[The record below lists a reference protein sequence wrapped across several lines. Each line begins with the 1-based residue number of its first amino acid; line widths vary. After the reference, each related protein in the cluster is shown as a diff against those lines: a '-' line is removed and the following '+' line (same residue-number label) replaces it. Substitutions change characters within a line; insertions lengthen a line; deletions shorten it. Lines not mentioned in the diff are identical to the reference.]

1 MKKLELLS
9 PVGDFE
15 CLKAAVQNG
24 ADCVYLGA
32 DVFNARASA
41 NNFDLDSLKDA
52 INYAHLRD
60 VKVHLTLNILIKDN
74 EFEQAVELAS
84 KAYELGIDAIIVQDI
99 GLANFLLHN
108 FKNLP
113 IHASTQMTTNNLS
126 SVLELEKLGF
136 KRAVLSRELSLTD
149 IEYICKH
156 SNIEIETFIHGA
168 LCISYS
174 GQCLMSSMI
183 GGRSGNRG
191 RCAQACRLPYELM
204 NDDTN
209 KCIDKGYLL
218 SPRDLCGLDFIPS
231 LIEAGVSCFKIEGR
245 MKNPEYVA
253 TVTRIY
259 RKYIDLFYSNSEY
272 NISDKDRKDL
282 LQVFN
287 RGGFSSGY
295 LKDTANTDFVFK
307 DKPNNMGIYLGRIS
321 KFNPNKG
328 YISIELNENISIGDS
343 ISVSNSNNKYHVSE
357 LIKNNDNITKAL
369 PTEKVKIG
377 RIKGDIKVGDPVYK
391 ISSKELS
398 HLASLSYINS
408 ENKKIKLNC
417 DISISKDM
425 PIKLHVYTDYPKHSM
440 YHNIDVTVYSE
451 IYAIKA
457 LNTPITVD
465 RVISQISKTGNT
477 PYEFSNIHIDLE
489 DNLYIPSIKTL
500 NDLRR
505 KAIEQ
510 VQELV
515 IQKHLRKSVS
525 YKLDSYENNSN
536 IRNRKN
542 PKVSLLLNIL
552 NVNTDYTKLKNVD
565 NIYVPIKYFHFKKYY
580 KCLEQL
586 SNHFNIYVYTPSVL
600 KDNYKNIFISII
612 EEAISNFKIKGFVI
626 SNYGYID
633 LLSKYKSKFKF
644 IGNYTLNIFNTHS
657 AMFFEKIG
665 LKTITP
671 SVELNTKDLSQI
683 VSLKNLNTEII
694 VYGNTPVM
702 TSNYCVLGHSNKCIS
717 SCGLKC
723 SSQDKFYL
731 QDRLGFKFRVLPDNM
746 QNITTIYNS
755 KTTSVKPSFN
765 ATSYRIDIIDETIP
779 EINNII
785 NCIKSNSN
793 ITGANYTNGN
803 FNKEV

>member
-32 DVFNARASA
+32 ESFNARASA
-41 NNFDLDSLKDA
+41 NNFNSDSLNVA

-60 VKVHLTLNILIKDN
+60 VKVYLTLNILIKDN
-74 EFEQAVELAS
+74 EFEEAIKLAS
-84 KAYELGIDAIIVQDI
+84 KAYEMGIDAIIVQDI

-126 SVLELEKLGF
+126 SVLELEQLGF

-191 RCAQACRLPYELM
+191 KCAQACRLPYELI
-204 NDDTN
+204 NNTTN

-218 SPRDLCGLDFIPS
+218 SPRDLCGLDFVPS
-231 LIEAGVSCFKIEGR
+231 LISAGVSCFKIEGR

-259 RKYIDLFYSNSEY
+259 RKYIDLFYSNCDY
-272 NISDKDRKDL
+272 IVSDKDKKDL

-295 LKDTANTDFVFK
+295 LKDSANTDFVFK
-307 DKPNNMGIYLGRIS
+307 NKPNNMGIYLGRIS

-328 YISIELNENISIGDS
+328 YISIELNEDISIGDS
-343 ISVSNSNNKYHVSE
+343 ISVSNSNSKYHVSE
-357 LIKNNDNITKAL
+357 LIKNNDNVTKAL
-369 PTEKVKIG
+369 PSEKVKIG

-408 ENKKIKLNC
+408 ENKKIKLKC
-417 DISISKDM
+417 DVSISKDM
-425 PIKLHVYTDYPKHSM
+425 PIKLHVYADYPQSSM
-440 YHNIDVTVYSE
+440 YHDIDVTIYSE

-477 PYEFSNIHIDLE
+477 PYEFSSIQIDLE
-489 DNLYIPSIKTL
+489 DGLYIPSIKAL

-510 VQELV
+510 IQELV
-515 IQKHLRKSVS
+515 IKKHLRKSVS
-525 YKLDSYENNSN
+525 YKLTSYDNNIKSN
-536 IRNRKN
+536 KTSKI
-542 PKVSLLLNIL
+542 SILLNIL
-552 NVNTDYTKLKNVD
+552 NIDTDYSKLKNVD
-565 NIYVPIKYFHFKKYY
+565 NIYIPIKYFHFKKYY
-580 KCLEQL
+580 QCLEQL
-586 SNHFNIYVYTPSVL
+586 SNLFNIYIYTPSVL
-600 KDNYKNIFISII
+600 KDNYKNVFLSII
-612 EEAISNFKIKGFVI
+612 EEAIKNFKIKGFVI

-633 LLSKYKSKFKF
+633 LLSEYNSKYKF
-644 IGNYTLNIFNTHS
+644 IGNYTLNVFNSYS

-665 LKTITP
+665 LKAITP
-671 SVELNTKDLSQI
+671 SVELNSQDLNRI
-683 VSLKNLNTEII
+683 INLKHLNTEVI

-717 SCGLKC
+717 SCGLNC

-755 KTTSVKPSFN
+755 KTTSVKPTFN

-785 NCIKSNSN
+785 SCVKSKSN